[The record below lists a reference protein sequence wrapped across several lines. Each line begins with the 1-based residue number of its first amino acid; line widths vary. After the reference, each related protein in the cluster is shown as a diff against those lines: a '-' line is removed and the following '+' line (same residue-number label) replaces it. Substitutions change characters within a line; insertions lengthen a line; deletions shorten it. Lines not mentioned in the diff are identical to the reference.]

1 MAISIDR
8 SRLLLSRRHLP
19 SMTNDNLF
27 FSTPNRKRSRL
38 SRYRPVSA
46 PANKPARI
54 IKNTTADIKTAL
66 LTIGSERLKG

>member
-1 MAISIDR
+1 MAIINDR
-8 SRLLLSRRHLP
+8 SSPLLSRRHLP
-19 SMTNDNLF
+19 SMINDNRF

-46 PANKPARI
+46 PENKPARI
-54 IKNTTADIKTAL
+54 MKNTTADIKTAL